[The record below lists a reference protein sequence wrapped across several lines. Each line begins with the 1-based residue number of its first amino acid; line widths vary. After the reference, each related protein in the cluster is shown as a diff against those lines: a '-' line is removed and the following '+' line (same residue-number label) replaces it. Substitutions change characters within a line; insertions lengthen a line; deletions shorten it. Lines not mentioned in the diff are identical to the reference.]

1 MIAVRPYKPIAV
13 NTKTRFNVL
22 EYDPTH
28 TLTLRNAFVRDL
40 NGRFNRL
47 IADIRK
53 AVIKE
58 DVFGLKKTKPVV
70 FATPGAKAF
79 EFAENPQKVE
89 EFTDWLKREMD
100 KGILEVKEY
109 EQLGKSIH
117 EPWTNKYIQDSYK
130 RGVIRARYEMKNAGF
145 KVPSIKETGGIEVSM
160 STPFHAERAGLLFI
174 RAYNELKGITDAMSQ
189 QIARVLSQGMIDGD
203 GPSLLAKKMVAVIKD
218 AGAGELGLTDTLGR
232 FIPARRRAEIM
243 ARTEIVRAHHKAMV
257 QEYKNWN
264 IKGFVIK
271 AEWSTAGDTRVCAV
285 CGGYEGSVWSLKEI
299 ENMIPIHPQ
308 CRCVALPSPAKEQ
321 VKEAPVAP
329 VAKEPEVDK
338 VAANFKS
345 KRDAKTYLK
354 FKKKYEDNFK
364 KLTPDDIDA
373 LKELRRITSTP
384 KETLSDDDVAM
395 DVVRAVRK
403 IQGNDYHDMYTFM
416 QKVIDWKGDTQTP
429 AANAFKYM
437 ARKYEKDIPEMVFRR
452 KNDEENM
459 GYFFNEWFEGGETKF
474 KKSYLQWRAFSQV
487 YMEKIYSEST
497 ITLYRGMSGDAG
509 KDIAEKIYHA
519 WKTGGMERTLFPIKD
534 MSLVGYSSEF
544 DVAKDFGMFRYYNEF
559 KGAFELVLRQE
570 VSINNIVIPSDLFDV
585 LNNRS
590 NEWTEREFVLLGK
603 QGNWAKAD
611 LHLKM
616 FEKETNK
623 WTLITDFE

>member
-329 VAKEPEVDK
+329 AKEESQVDK
-338 VAANFKS
+338 VAANFKNE
-345 KRDAKTYLK
+345 KDAKTYLK
-354 FKKKYEDNFK
+354 YKKTFQTNFDKLSDEQK
-364 KLTPDDIDA
+364 KVLQ
-373 LKELRRITSTP
+373 ELRKVTATP
-384 KETLSDDDVAM
+384 LKRLSYEIKTDAY
-395 DVVRAVRK
+395 DVVREIAGDVS
-403 IQGNDYHDMYTFM
+403 YDMRVFM
-416 QKVIDWKGDTQTP
+416 DEILSWKLNTQEE

-437 ARKYEKDIPEMVFRR
+437 ARQYEKDVPEMVMKKFGDRFMQAFLE
-452 KNDEENM
+452 DFGEE
-459 GYFFNEWFEGGETKF
+459 KF
-474 KKSYLQWRAFSQV
+474 KEGYLQWRALSQV
-487 YMEKIYSEST
+487 YLENTVPEGKLV
-497 ITLYRGMSGDAG
+497 LYRGMSGHTG
-509 KDIAEKIYHA
+509 NNIAESIYNA
-519 WKTGGMERTLFPIKD
+519 WKTKSMERTLFPIKD
-534 MSLVGYSSEF
+534 MSLVGYSS
-544 DVAKDFGMFRYYNEF
+544 DYNMAKDFGTFRAFNTE
-559 KGAFELVLRQE
+559 GVFELVLKQE
-570 VSINNIVIPSDLFDV
+570 VELKDVVLPSDLFDM
-585 LNNRS
+585 LFRDYDMAK
-590 NEWTEREFVLLGK
+590 EREFVLLGK
-603 QGNWAKAD
+603 QGNWSKAD
-611 LHLKM
+611 LHLRVADSSM
-616 FEKETNK
+616 SN